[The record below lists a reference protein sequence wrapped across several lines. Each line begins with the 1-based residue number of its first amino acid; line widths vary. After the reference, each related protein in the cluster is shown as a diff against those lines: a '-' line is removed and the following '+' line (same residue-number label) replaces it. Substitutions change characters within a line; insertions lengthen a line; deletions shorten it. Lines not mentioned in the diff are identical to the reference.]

1 MSVNKK
7 FEIVKLHN
15 DGATVEQISKI
26 TKLTETYIYGIV
38 HEYKK
43 DGTVTVNSKLNNR
56 SK

>member
-1 MSVNKK
+1 MSVK
-7 FEIVKLHN
+7 FEIIDLHN

-26 TKLTETYIYGIV
+26 TKLTETYIFGIV